1 MDKRSASR
9 LRSRGTPGSSRGA
22 KGQST
27 VEMAV
32 ITPFLVL
39 VLLTAADFGRMFYMS
54 VELRGAARAGAQYGS
69 YSSGSSSDTSGMQS
83 VALSQLNLVGA
94 SPTASASY
102 CTCASGGSPACGSSY
117 DCTDLGP
124 NGAYVSVSTSALF
137 KTIVSYPGIP
147 SSVTLTST
155 AVMPVQQ

>member
-1 MDKRSASR
+1 MDKRSTSGF
-9 LRSRGTPGSSRGA
+9 RSSGALGSSRGA

-32 ITPFLVL
+32 LVPFLAL
-39 VLLTAADFGRMFYMS
+39 ILLAAADFGRMFYMS
-54 VELRGAARAGAQYGS
+54 VQLRGAARAGAQYGS
-69 YSSGSSSDTSGMQS
+69 FSNNTWSDTTHMQS

-102 CTCASGGSPACGSSY
+102 CTCVSGGTPACGSSY
-117 DCTDLGP
+117 DCTDLGSY
-124 NGAYVSVSTSALF
+124 GLYVSVTTSALF
-137 KTIVSYPGIP
+137 KTIVTYPGIP

-155 AVMPVQQ
+155 AIMPVQE